1 MNMRVFAL
9 PDDIPADAE
18 AKKGDPFFHPYSGPI
33 GSFSGRSVLNRNA
46 ISLVIAGEKTIHF
59 AEKRVEIRPD
69 EFHLLSTG
77 NCLVSMEV
85 SGKARFRSILIFFGH
100 ETLAAFLRKYKA
112 KDAVIR
118 NGPGV
123 PNRPYLAFKKD
134 AFILGFIASLDVLL
148 SPGKTFSPDMRRLKF
163 EELMLYLLE
172 THPRELL
179 AFQALKSGTPDDA
192 AIRTAVESNLAHPI
206 GLEELAYLCNLS
218 LSTFKR
224 RFAKLYG
231 MPPNQ
236 WILRRRMEIARD
248 MLAGGSEKPSEIYH
262 RVGYLNHSSFTE
274 AFKRAYGITPSR
286 FRSRGLDARP

>member
-1 MNMRVFAL
+1 MRVFAL

-18 AKKGDPFFHPYSGPI
+18 AKNGDPFFHLYSGPD
-33 GSFSGRSVLNRNA
+33 GSFSGRSVLKRNA
-46 ISLVIAGEKTIHF
+46 ISLVISGEKTIHF
-59 AEKRVEIRPD
+59 AEKRVEVRSD

-85 SGKARFRSILIFFGH
+85 SGKTRFRSILIFFGH
-100 ETLAAFLRKYKA
+100 GTLAAFLGKYKA
-112 KDAVIR
+112 KASAIR
-118 NGPGV
+118 NAPGN
-123 PNRPYLAFKKD
+123 PDRAYLAFKKD
-134 AFILGFIASLDVLL
+134 DFIRGFIASLDVLL
-148 SPGKTFSPDMRRLKF
+148 KPGQVFSAEMRRLKF

-179 AFQALKSGTPDDA
+179 AFQAIKSRTPDDA
-192 AIRTAVESNLAHPI
+192 AIRIAMENNLAHPI
-206 GLEELAYLCNLS
+206 GLDELAYLCNMS

-231 MPPNQ
+231 VPPNQ

-248 MLAGGSEKPSEIYH
+248 MLANGAEKPSEIYH

-274 AFKRAYGITPSR
+274 AFKQIHGVTPSR
-286 FRSRGLDARP
+286 FRSRGLDFQP